1 MIRETIREPLKW
13 HSDLLECRSG
23 CRDISNDG
31 LDLTP
36 DYIKAMRMASK
47 MTPNFSQLFFIQLS
61 SSGSQPPSERFLT
74 RQ

>member
-36 DYIKAMRMASK
+36 V
-47 MTPNFSQLFFIQLS
+47 QL
-61 SSGSQPPSERFLT
+61 SERFDVWRRLLSAS
-74 RQ
+74 RHDKSSI